1 MIEVL
6 FQSAEKRA
14 PVRLAEPR
22 PGSPPSPDQVIE
34 RPGVQEP
41 ELVKATPPSGKS

>member
-1 MIEVL
+1 M
-6 FQSAEKRA
+6 
-14 PVRLAEPR
+14 RLAESR

-34 RPGVQEP
+34 RPGVGEP